1 MPCAAFDRFALHCTG
16 VFDRFALH
24 CTGVS
29 SGDRLLYFAV
39 VAKGPRC
46 SDAVLLR
53 LYDRLRE
60 MGVGSGRFETL
71 QDESCVC
78 VYDIDASPGYAVN
91 NGKVGDLRFPP
102 NVRLEMPQSRE
113 SFLAWFVARAAIAPG
128 SHLWASYGSDSVHH
142 AFIRE
147 ASKISKS
154 RSPKVNEKKAALK
167 AQLQR
172 ARLAKRA

>member
-1 MPCAAFDRFALHCTG
+1 M
-16 VFDRFALH
+16 
-24 CTGVS
+24 
-29 SGDRLLYFAV
+29 
-39 VAKGPRC
+39 
-46 SDAVLLR
+46 
-53 LYDRLRE
+53 
-60 MGVGSGRFETL
+60 
-71 QDESCVC
+71 C

-142 AFIRE
+142 ALIRE